1 MKKTMST
8 HIAPTYSVIV
18 PVYNSGARLRELV
31 ERLAAVFTKDIK
43 SSYEI
48 LLVDDSSTNL
58 KTKELLPK
66 LAEMPCVLVISLTR
80 NFGKPGAVMAGMSQA
95 RGNWVVTID
104 DDLQQLPEDIPKLI
118 AFKQHDLVTAKHKN
132 KHHTGPFRFISSGI
146 KGWFDRNILGYKTP
160 FSPLKLFRR
169 PVVDGMLSIKTNRP
183 FIPAL
188 IRQVTDDIV
197 AVETAHA
204 KTAYGK
210 SRYTFKRRWSQFSN
224 LLYGNSAFMMRVFAW
239 VGFVFASL
247 AFLLAAIIL
256 WRKLFGH
263 PIQPGWASLMVTM
276 LLVGGANLF
285 AIGISGQYF
294 IRILDIS
301 SNKPAY
307 IIRDIMGAETLE

>member
-1 MKKTMST
+1 MTLSV
-8 HIAPTYSVIV
+8 PTYSIVV

-31 ERLAAVFTKDIK
+31 ERLVAVFK
-43 SSYEI
+43 SHVQASYEI
-48 LLVDDSSTNL
+48 LLVDDSSTNVA
-58 KTKELLPK
+58 TKKALQELAKLPH
-66 LAEMPCVLVISLTR
+66 VSVITLTR
-80 NFGKPGAVMAGMSQA
+80 NFGKPGAVMAGMSRS
-95 RGNWVVTID
+95 RGDWVVTID

-118 AFKQHDLVTAKHKN
+118 KFKDHDMVTATHKKKKHA
-132 KHHTGPFRFISSGI
+132 GPFRFISSGI
-146 KGWFDRNILGYKTP
+146 KTWFDRNILGYKTP
-160 FSPLKLFRR
+160 FSPLKLLRR

-197 AVETAHA
+197 AVETAHEA
-204 KTAYGK
+204 TAYGK
-210 SRYTFKRRWSQFSN
+210 SRYTFARRWSQFSD
-224 LLYGNSAFMMRVFAW
+224 LLFGNSAFMMRVFAG
-239 VGFVFASL
+239 VGFAFASL
-247 AFLLAAIIL
+247 AFLLAATIL

-307 IIRDIMGAETLE
+307 IIRDIIGANSKRSAKKK